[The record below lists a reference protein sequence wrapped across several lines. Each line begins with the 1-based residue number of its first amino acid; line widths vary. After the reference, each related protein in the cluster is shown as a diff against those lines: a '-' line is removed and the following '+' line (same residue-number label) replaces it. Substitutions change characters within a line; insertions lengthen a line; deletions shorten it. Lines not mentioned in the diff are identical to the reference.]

1 MTPEAGT
8 LTVRAFELVALLLW
22 LSGILFLRR
31 HPKPLYIGAYIG
43 ASTLALFDWT
53 FNTRWFFNVSYDDS
67 FLALWRIGGEV
78 QPIALC
84 MTYAFYFGCPLL
96 LAVHHRDRIDAVLGR
111 WAWPTVFLV
120 SSLVNPLFEI
130 PLVRWLH
137 LWTYHQRSGFEL
149 AGVAWSNTW
158 FSGLLFTSCYGAVR
172 LALRWAEAA
181 PAGDIPPSEVRWR
194 DTAFGVASIWSAFY
208 VSMQAQLIW
217 YAVATPWGD
226 SPRPF

>member
-1 MTPEAGT
+1 M
-8 LTVRAFELVALLLW
+8 
-22 LSGILFLRR
+22 
-31 HPKPLYIGAYIG
+31 
-43 ASTLALFDWT
+43 STLALFDWA
-53 FNTRWFFNVSYDDS
+53 FNTRWFFNVTYDDS
-67 FLALWRIGGEV
+67 FLALWRIAGEV

-96 LAVHHRDRIDAVLGR
+96 LAVHHRDRIDAALGR
-111 WAWPTVFLV
+111 WAWPTVFVV

-137 LWTYHQRSGFEL
+137 LWTYHQTSGFEL

-172 LALRWAEAA
+172 LALRWSEAA
-181 PAGDIPPSEVRWR
+181 PAGRVSAAEVRWR
-194 DTAFGVASIWSAFY
+194 DMAFGVAAIWSAFY
-208 VSMQAQLIW
+208 ASMQAQLVW